1 VSIASPTRG
10 SLLRVLGV
18 GFGIAV
24 AVGGG
29 VGVGIL
35 RTPGSIAGMLP
46 DPALIIAAW
55 VVGGGYALLQANNLS
70 ELAAAL
76 PRSGGPYVFARRAL
90 GGYGGFV
97 VGWADWLSLVVATAY
112 LPLALGEFTARLIPS
127 LSGWEPVV
135 AIATLAVLLA
145 LQLRG
150 VRTGSRAQEVVA
162 VLKGLALAGFVV
174 LCFTATPSAP
184 GDAAAG
190 AATGAA
196 GGASGAAGGGVLVAF
211 AGALQLVIGAYGG
224 WYAAA
229 FFGEEQTNPGRDIPR
244 ALVVSVLLMMT
255 LYVTVNLAYLRVL
268 PMAEFSA
275 TKLPAASAMQRLM
288 GGAADQT
295 VTALSVI
302 LMVGIVNALLMIAPR
317 ALFAL
322 ARDGLFLQQ
331 AATVNRGGT
340 PVGATI
346 ATVAIAVAL
355 ALSGTFERLFALTA
369 VLMIF
374 VDATNNVSLLVL
386 RRREPALARP
396 YRAVG
401 APATTVLSLL
411 IALAMLAGFTA
422 SDPRTAGVALA
433 LIACS
438 YPLYRFIARRSL
450 PPAP

>member
-1 VSIASPTRG
+1 MNAPGG

-18 GFGIAV
+18 GFGVAV

-35 RTPGSIAGMLP
+35 RTPGAIADLLQQPG
-46 DPALIIAAW
+46 LILLAW
-55 VVGGGYALLQANNLS
+55 VVGGCYALLQANNLS

-112 LPLALGEFTARLIPS
+112 LPLALGEFTARLLPP
-127 LSGWEPVV
+127 LAGWEPVV
-135 AIATLAVLLA
+135 AIATLAALVS

-162 VLKGLALAGFVV
+162 VLKGLALAAFVV
-174 LCFTATPSAP
+174 VCFTMAP
-184 GDAAAG
+184 AAAG
-190 AATGAA
+190 DVAETAASGNGAAATGGA
-196 GGASGAAGGGVLVAF
+196 GLVAF

-229 FFGEEQTNPGRDIPR
+229 FFGEEQRNPGRDVPR
-244 ALVVSVLLMMT
+244 ALVAAVLLMMA

-268 PMAEFSA
+268 PMAEFGA

-288 GGAADQT
+288 GGAADQM
-295 VTALSVI
+295 VTALSIV
-302 LMVGIVNALLMIAPR
+302 LMLGIVNALVMIAPR

-322 ARDGLFLQQ
+322 ARDGLFVQQ

-340 PVGATI
+340 PVGATL

-369 VLMIF
+369 FLMIF
-374 VDATNNVSLLVL
+374 VDASNSVSLLVL
-386 RRREPALARP
+386 RRREPALTRP

-411 IALAMLAGFTA
+411 VALTLLAGFTA
-422 SDPRTAGVALA
+422 SDPRTAAVAIA
-433 LIACS
+433 LIACT
-438 YPLYRFIARRSL
+438 YPIFRVISQHA
-450 PPAP
+450 PAAAAD